1 MNILIVVMTCLIL
14 GLLVMLFFT
23 QKNQSSRKIVTKG
36 INVDPIWKPPP
47 PFLNPTDLTSE
58 ALMDVFVTEF
68 DKNWK
73 VLCTEINADPLN
85 APDSN
90 RPFIVDGTLLDG
102 LQDDKPVF
110 KNAWFNS
117 YINGAFAV
125 TDALALLVPPLA
137 LLGYP
142 GKDSCLCCNGNAN
155 PFLFA
160 DNAGVIN
167 NSLTGVSD
175 LLIRN
180 ARTKNGK
187 IILSLGTTDTERKIN
202 VGVDGKFSIKYK
214 CRKCAR
220 VIWLCRDEKEWKT
233 LLYVGATNKD
243 KGMKASITIPKDT
256 ELFNIT
262 LTPTI
267 KPQGDM
273 PYTINIDKLEL
284 NHGLALK
291 LDEDSYY
298 ISPDGNANPFNSGA
312 SQSLTIALAS
322 WLHDVNG
329 DLEGIV
335 KTNVFNALV
344 QPGRNGAG
352 IIKDTI
358 SDLLNNLINRTCS
371 EMGIPDE
378 YLQLC
383 EQLGKILSENDRLEC
398 TVVFSQLTHG
408 LIQKVFTNIYDPVFN
423 VNENIRKSISGEL
436 TKAELCQSNNAV
448 GTAITGICSLLR
460 KRPATCGGG
469 LYMVDIDSV
478 TNLDKLKIS
487 EFIVK
492 EATTFLD
499 STIISF
505 DISIKDPMVVTLTDL
520 YMKFYC
526 DCKDIPFLGCD
537 DSNEFRNWY
546 IGYKQAEVRINYT
559 EPFIRGKFE
568 FTKHGT
574 VVLKE
579 LVFNETISPVTQIIS
594 TEQMVG
600 ESPFDDTPPEND
612 ATDKFANNQLIMS
625 LVQTFLMPSVIKTL
639 LSNIIPIVEDEISKI
654 IIDQDLLEL
663 VFQCTNDK
671 LKKVGIGKFSND
683 YTKVGDKGL
692 VCNLGNTI
700 TKFYPPGGDGR
711 CRDECNKLPNCAGYS
726 YNDKRMMDNGGKN
739 RCIIQN
745 DNSRV
750 QCTVDTAQRTPLAIG
765 KGFTYYTR
773 DFT

>member
-23 QKNQSSRKIVTKG
+23 QKNQSSRKNVTKG
-36 INVDPIWKPPP
+36 NINPIWNPPP
-47 PFLNPTDLTSE
+47 PFLNPIDLTSE
-58 ALMDVFVTEF
+58 ALMDVLVTEF

-90 RPFIVDGTLLDG
+90 RPSIVDGTLLDG
-102 LQDDKPVF
+102 QQDDKPLF
-110 KNAWFNS
+110 ENAWFDS
-117 YINGAFAV
+117 YIDGAFAV
-125 TDALALLVPPLA
+125 ADIGGLLLPPLA
-137 LLGYP
+137 LLGFP
-142 GKDSCLCCNGNAN
+142 GKDSCLCCTGNAN

-160 DNAGVIN
+160 HNAGVIN
-167 NSLTGVSD
+167 NTLTGISD

-298 ISPDGNANPFNSGA
+298 LSPDTDPISKFRQRN
-312 SQSLTIALAS
+312 TIALAS

-335 KTNVFNALV
+335 KENVFNALV

-408 LIQKVFTNIYDPVFN
+408 LIQQVFTNIYDPVFN
-423 VNENIRKSISGEL
+423 VNENIQKSISGEL
-436 TKAELCQSNNAV
+436 TKAELCESNNAV

-505 DISIKDPMVVTLTDL
+505 DISIEDPMVVTLTDL

-526 DCKDIPFLGCD
+526 DCKEQLFFNCD
-537 DSNEFRNWY
+537 DSSDSNEFRNWY

-559 EPFIRGKFE
+559 EPFIHGEFE

-579 LVFNETISPVTQIIS
+579 LVFNETIFPVTQIIS

-726 YNDKRMMDNGGKN
+726 YNDKQMMDNGGKT